1 MSNKKYEFVDGD
13 TIEHNG
19 ITLKRIRANVAI
31 GLTVSAG
38 DLGGYIQSED
48 NLSQESGNAWVYGDA
63 RVFGDAWV
71 SGDARVFGN
80 ACVSGYARVFGDAWV
95 SGDALVFGNA
105 QVSGYARVS
114 GDARVFDNA
123 LVFGNAWVS
132 GNAWV
137 FGDARV
143 FGNAR
148 VFGDALVEN
157 DKSIF
162 WATKVGNGNDTLTAF
177 KNKDGKITLVHGCF
191 VGSISR
197 FKALLE
203 EKHSE
208 RTKREYKLLIK
219 VAKSRI
225 LGD

>member
-1 MSNKKYEFVDGD
+1 MKGFMMTDKKYEFVDGY

-38 DLGGYIQSED
+38 DLGGYIQSEE
-48 NLSQESGNAWVYGDA
+48 NLSRMDDAWVFDNAWVSDNARVFGNAWVFGDA

-71 SGDARVFGN
+71 F
-80 ACVSGYARVFGDAWV
+80 
-95 SGDALVFGNA
+95 
-105 QVSGYARVS
+105 
-114 GDARVFDNA
+114 
-123 LVFGNAWVS
+123 

-143 FGNAR
+143 FGNAW
-148 VFGDALVEN
+148 VEN

-162 WATKVGNGNDTLTAF
+162 WATKVGNDNDTLTAF

-191 VGSISR
+191 VGSISE

-225 LGD
+225 LGE

>member
-38 DLGGYIQSED
+38 DLGGYIQSEE
-48 NLSQESGNAWVYGDA
+48 NLSRMD
-63 RVFGDAWV
+63 DAWV
-71 SGDARVFGN
+71 SGD
-80 ACVSGYARVFGDAWV
+80 
-95 SGDALVFGNA
+95 
-105 QVSGYARVS
+105 
-114 GDARVFDNA
+114 
-123 LVFGNAWVS
+123 
-132 GNAWV
+132 AWV

-143 FGNAR
+143 FDDAWVSDNAR
-148 VFGDALVEN
+148 VSDNAWVFGDAHVYDSAWVSGNSRVSGDAWVFGNSRVSDNAWVFGNSRVSGDAHVSGDALVKN

-162 WATKVGNGNDTLTAF
+162 WATKVGNNNDTLTAF

-225 LGD
+225 LGE

>member
-38 DLGGYIQSED
+38 DLGGYIQSEE
-48 NLSQESGNAWVYGDA
+48 NLSQESGNAWVYGN
-63 RVFGDAWV
+63 AWV
-71 SGDARVFGN
+71 CGDARV
-80 ACVSGYARVFGDAWV
+80 Y
-95 SGDALVFGNA
+95 
-105 QVSGYARVS
+105 
-114 GDARVFDNA
+114 GDAR
-123 LVFGNAWVS
+123 VS
-132 GNAWV
+132 GNAW
-137 FGDARV
+137 
-143 FGNAR
+143 
-148 VFGDALVEN
+148 VEN

-162 WATKVGNGNDTLTAF
+162 WATKVGNDNDTLTAF

-197 FKALLE
+197 FKALSE

-225 LGD
+225 LGE

>member
-19 ITLKRIRANVAI
+19 ITLKRIRAIVAI

-38 DLGGYIQSED
+38 DLGGYIQSEE
-48 NLSQESGNAWVYGDA
+48 NLSRMD
-63 RVFGDAWV
+63 DAWV
-71 SGDARVFGN
+71 SD
-80 ACVSGYARVFGDAWV
+80 
-95 SGDALVFGNA
+95 
-105 QVSGYARVS
+105 
-114 GDARVFDNA
+114 
-123 LVFGNAWVS
+123 
-132 GNAWV
+132 NAWV

-143 FGNAR
+143 SGDAWVFDDARVSGDAWVSGDACVSGNSRVSDNAHVSDNAWVFGDAHVFDNAR
-148 VFGDALVEN
+148 VFDNAWVSGDARVSGNSRVSGDAHVSGDALVKN

-162 WATKVGNGNDTLTAF
+162 WATKVGNNNDTLTAF
-177 KNKDGKITLVHGCF
+177 KNKDGKITLAHGCF
-191 VGSISR
+191 FGSISE

-225 LGD
+225 LGE

>member
-19 ITLKRIRANVAI
+19 ITLKRIRAIVAI

-38 DLGGYIQSED
+38 DLGGYIQSEE
-48 NLSQESGNAWVYGDA
+48 NLSRMD
-63 RVFGDAWV
+63 DAWV
-71 SGDARVFGN
+71 SD
-80 ACVSGYARVFGDAWV
+80 
-95 SGDALVFGNA
+95 
-105 QVSGYARVS
+105 
-114 GDARVFDNA
+114 
-123 LVFGNAWVS
+123 
-132 GNAWV
+132 NAWV

-143 FGNAR
+143 FGDACVFDDAR
-148 VFGDALVEN
+148 VSGDALVSGDARVSGNSRVSGDAHVSGDALVKN

-162 WATKVGNGNDTLTAF
+162 WATKVGNNNDTLTAF
-177 KNKDGKITLVHGCF
+177 KNKDGKITLAHGCF
-191 VGSISR
+191 FGSISE

-225 LGD
+225 LGE

>member
-1 MSNKKYEFVDGD
+1 MMSNKKYEFVDGD

-38 DLGGYIQSED
+38 DLGGYIQSEE
-48 NLSQESGNAWVYGDA
+48 NLSRMDDAWVSDNAWVFGDAHVSDNARVFGNAHVSGNA

-71 SGDARVFGN
+71 SG
-80 ACVSGYARVFGDAWV
+80 
-95 SGDALVFGNA
+95 
-105 QVSGYARVS
+105 
-114 GDARVFDNA
+114 
-123 LVFGNAWVS
+123 NAW
-132 GNAWV
+132 
-137 FGDARV
+137 
-143 FGNAR
+143 
-148 VFGDALVEN
+148 VEN

-162 WATKVGNGNDTLTAF
+162 WATKVGNDNDTLTAF

-191 VGSISR
+191 VGSISE

-225 LGD
+225 LGE

>member
-13 TIEHNG
+13 TIEHSG

-38 DLGGYIQSED
+38 DLGGYIQSEE
-48 NLSQESGNAWVYGDA
+48 NLSRID
-63 RVFGDAWV
+63 DAWI
-71 SGDARVFGN
+71 S
-80 ACVSGYARVFGDAWV
+80 
-95 SGDALVFGNA
+95 
-105 QVSGYARVS
+105 
-114 GDARVFDNA
+114 
-123 LVFGNAWVS
+123 
-132 GNAWV
+132 
-137 FGDARV
+137 
-143 FGNAR
+143 GNAR
-148 VFGDALVEN
+148 VFGDARVSGNAHVEN

-162 WATKVGNGNDTLTAF
+162 WATKVGNNNDTLTAF
-177 KNKDGKITLVHGCF
+177 KNKDGKITLAHGCF
-191 VGSISR
+191 FGSISE

-225 LGD
+225 LGE

>member
-114 GDARVFDNA
+114 GDA
-123 LVFGNAWVS
+123 WVS
-132 GNAWV
+132 
-137 FGDARV
+137 GDARV
-143 FGNAR
+143 FCNAR
-148 VFGDALVEN
+148 VAGDAWVEN

-162 WATKVGNGNDTLTAF
+162 WATKVGNDNDTLTAF

-191 VGSISR
+191 VGSISE

>member
-19 ITLKRIRANVAI
+19 ITLKRIRAIVAI

-38 DLGGYIQSED
+38 DLGGYIQSEE
-48 NLSQESGNAWVYGDA
+48 NLSRID
-63 RVFGDAWV
+63 DAWI
-71 SGDARVFGN
+71 S
-80 ACVSGYARVFGDAWV
+80 
-95 SGDALVFGNA
+95 
-105 QVSGYARVS
+105 
-114 GDARVFDNA
+114 
-123 LVFGNAWVS
+123 
-132 GNAWV
+132 
-137 FGDARV
+137 
-143 FGNAR
+143 GNAR
-148 VFGDALVEN
+148 VFGDARVSDNAHVFGNASVFGDARVSGNAHVEN

-162 WATKVGNGNDTLTAF
+162 WATKVGKNNDSLTAF
-177 KNKDGKITLVHGCF
+177 KNKDGKITLAHGCF
-191 VGSISR
+191 FGSISE

-225 LGD
+225 LGE

>member
-13 TIEHNG
+13 TIEHSG

-38 DLGGYIQSED
+38 DLGGYIQSEE
-48 NLSQESGNAWVYGDA
+48 NLSRIDDAWISGN
-63 RVFGDAWV
+63 
-71 SGDARVFGN
+71 
-80 ACVSGYARVFGDAWV
+80 
-95 SGDALVFGNA
+95 
-105 QVSGYARVS
+105 
-114 GDARVFDNA
+114 
-123 LVFGNAWVS
+123 
-132 GNAWV
+132 
-137 FGDARV
+137 ARV

-148 VFGDALVEN
+148 VSGDAWVSGDALVEN

-162 WATKVGNGNDTLTAF
+162 WATKVGKNNDSLTAF
-177 KNKDGKITLVHGCF
+177 KNKDGKITLAHGCF
-191 VGSISR
+191 FGSISE

-225 LGD
+225 LGE

>member
-1 MSNKKYEFVDGD
+1 MMSNKKYEFVDGD

-38 DLGGYIQSED
+38 DLGGYIQSEE
-48 NLSQESGNAWVYGDA
+48 NLSRMDDAWVSDNAWVFGDAHVSDNARVFGNAHVSGNAWVLGDAHVSDNAHVFGNSRVSGNA

-71 SGDARVFGN
+71 SG
-80 ACVSGYARVFGDAWV
+80 
-95 SGDALVFGNA
+95 
-105 QVSGYARVS
+105 
-114 GDARVFDNA
+114 
-123 LVFGNAWVS
+123 NAW
-132 GNAWV
+132 
-137 FGDARV
+137 
-143 FGNAR
+143 
-148 VFGDALVEN
+148 VEN

-162 WATKVGNGNDTLTAF
+162 WATKVGNDNDTLTAF

-191 VGSISR
+191 VGSISE

-225 LGD
+225 LGE